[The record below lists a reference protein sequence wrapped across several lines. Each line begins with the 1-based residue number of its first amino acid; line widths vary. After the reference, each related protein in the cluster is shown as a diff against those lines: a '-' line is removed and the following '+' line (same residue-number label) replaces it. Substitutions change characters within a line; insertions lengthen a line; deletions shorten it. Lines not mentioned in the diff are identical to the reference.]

1 MAYTASCGDC
11 GGGGDEVR
19 IVGGPWLELKT
30 IDGGA
35 GGDGPAAFTNAEE
48 EGNAGGGL
56 GGVDGDSATPK
67 LACSCDSADGSEGDS
82 AESDAV
88 APLTGGPCDLRS
100 SDVFLITLH
109 VGES

>member
-1 MAYTASCGDC
+1 MAYTACCGDW

-19 IVGGPWLELKT
+19 IVGGTWLELKT
-30 IDGGA
+30 IDGG
-35 GGDGPAAFTNAEE
+35 GGADGPVAFVNAEE

-67 LACSCDSADGSEGDS
+67 LACSCDSADGSEGDI

-88 APLTGGPCDLRS
+88 APLAGCSCDLRS
-100 SDVFLITLH
+100 SDVFLITVQ